1 MKKDD
6 KKILVAMLGLV
17 ALFFAL
23 GLAGDCD
30 FTEQTILHM
39 SHDEYDWVK
48 DTLTKKHGKQPSER
62 EIAHFWAEYNKK

>member
-1 MKKDD
+1 
-6 KKILVAMLGLV
+6 
-17 ALFFAL
+17 
-23 GLAGDCD
+23 
-30 FTEQTILHM
+30 M